1 MDSIR
6 KSLLFRLTARRLD
19 RDLRWASNQSANSR
33 PVSYTHL
40 DVYKRQGM
48 TWRLLSLG
56 GRETIKA
63 DARQACFIEWCLTCS
78 ADPREESLD
87 GK

>member
-1 MDSIR
+1 MNGKR
-6 KSLLFRLTARRLD
+6 PTARRDILLPG
-19 RDLRWASNQSANSR
+19 LRGASLVRNES
-33 PVSYTHL
+33 
-40 DVYKRQGM
+40 GM

-78 ADPREESLD
+78 ADAREESLD

>member
-1 MDSIR
+1 MEKGPPLVVIFFCR
-6 KSLLFRLTARRLD
+6 V
-19 RDLRWASNQSANSR
+19 SAAPLVRNES
-33 PVSYTHL
+33 
-40 DVYKRQGM
+40 GM